1 MCGRF
6 TLTKT
11 QKFESIPP
19 EQRLASFNVAP
30 SNQIIILDP
39 EPMLKTWSYSPLWAK
54 KPFHLINCRSETM
67 HQKPSFKGA
76 MRCLI
81 PTTGWYEWQDN
92 GTHKQP
98 IIIILITI
106 YFILRDWL
114 TIKAVLSLL
123 KKLIKI

>member
-11 QKFESIPP
+11 QNLKSISP

-54 KPFHLINCRSETM
+54 KPHL
-67 HQKPSFKGA
+67 HQLSF
-76 MRCLI
+76 
-81 PTTGWYEWQDN
+81 
-92 GTHKQP
+92 
-98 IIIILITI
+98 
-106 YFILRDWL
+106 
-114 TIKAVLSLL
+114 
-123 KKLIKI
+123 